1 MLADGAVTNERTT
14 MNTKLALPL
23 APSRAAAALILSCS
37 DDSPRDADAP
47 VCECPAAEP
56 PLAGR
61 LTTVE
66 DRRENP
72 GAVPG
77 FSAVARCPD
86 GATLLGGGCEADPL
100 ASSVVLIAAGRR
112 STTPDPKLFGCE
124 WRNTNNDSPEYVLA
138 WATCLMPAP

>member
-1 MLADGAVTNERTT
+1 
-14 MNTKLALPL
+14 MNTKLALAL
-23 APSRAAAALILSCS
+23 ASSAATAALILSCS
-37 DDSPRDADAP
+37 DDSPGDADAA
-47 VCECPAAEP
+47 VCDCPAAEP

-86 GATLLGGGCEADPL
+86 GATLLGGGCEASAN
-100 ASSVVLIAAGRR
+100 ASSVLLSNAGRR
-112 STTPDPKLFGCE
+112 PSGPAFGCS
-124 WRNTNNDSPEYVLA
+124 WLNPQNDSPDYILA